1 MSEIIF
7 DNPWPATE
15 HDAINDSKPR
25 SPTSTLGR
33 NPWRSSI
40 RGTAGRPDSEDSF
53 EDEGGE
59 FSELTG
65 DDIWRNKFLARPPTY
80 PERSTIGK
88 FTRVASLDHP
98 TGCLLI

>member
-15 HDAINDSKPR
+15 HDATNDASGSKRRP
-25 SPTSTLGR
+25 STSTIGH

-40 RGTAGRPDSEDSF
+40 RGTASRPDSEDSF
-53 EDEGGE
+53 EYDGGE
-59 FSELTG
+59 FSALTG

-88 FTRVASLDHP
+88 STRVAFSGHSAE
-98 TGCLLI
+98 